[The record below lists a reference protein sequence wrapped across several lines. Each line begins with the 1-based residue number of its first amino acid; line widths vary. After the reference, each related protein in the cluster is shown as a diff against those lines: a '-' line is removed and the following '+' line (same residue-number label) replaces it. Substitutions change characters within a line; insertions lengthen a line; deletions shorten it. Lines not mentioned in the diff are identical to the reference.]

1 MKKTVSI
8 VLAAAM
14 AAGSLAGCGG
24 SGSGSSD
31 SASTTQAQ
39 AAQATE
45 ATAAETTAQAQEGES
60 GKEKK
65 TITIMFRDS
74 GSGEQGP
81 AYLWLEK
88 AAQTY
93 SSDQYDVEVELAP
106 IAASTGDY
114 YSKIALNL
122 SSSDACPDI
131 ILEDSFQVAADV
143 EAGYLTNLDS
153 YLADFEEWNNGFIA
167 EAMKASGQ
175 AADGSYYTVPIC
187 TDTRLLFYNKE
198 LFAQVG
204 LPEDWQPKN
213 WDEVLDAARTIRDNT
228 PDDVVPFWLSS
239 GAAEGE
245 ATSMNSYEM
254 LLSGTSD
261 FLMEDGKFIV
271 ESQGILDSLNF
282 FKTIYTENL
291 GAPLSVILNGN
302 AAGTGCK
309 EYMPA
314 GKLGIILDGC
324 WVPQYYYPDAS
335 SPWEGYEG
343 KLGVALMPNQD
354 GTGFTTMSG
363 GWGIA
368 IPENSDDKDAAF
380 DFLKHAVTDPSLE
393 IYLVKNGNL
402 SVFSDN
408 SHFTGEGLEVSYEN
422 TPFMEEIEK
431 SVEYARFR
439 PQNENYPTVS
449 SYIYA
454 MVESV
459 VTGTSPEDA
468 MAKFKEDVTAAIGE
482 DKTVSK

>member
-1 MKKTVSI
+1 MKKAVSI

-14 AAGSLAGCGG
+14 TAGALAGCGG
-24 SGSGSSD
+24 SGSAD
-31 SASTTQAQ
+31 ATTQA
-39 AAQATE
+39 AAKTE
-45 ATAAETTAQAQEGES
+45 AAKDGGSETKAEAEKEESGS

-93 SSDQYDVEVELAP
+93 SSDTYDIEVELAP

-122 SSSDACPDI
+122 SSADACPDI

-153 YLADFEEWNNGFIA
+153 YLTDFEEWNNGFIA

-198 LFAQVG
+198 LFKQVG
-204 LPEDWQPKN
+204 LPENWQPKN
-213 WDEVLDAARTIRDNT
+213 WEEILEAARTIRDNT
-228 PDDVVPFWLSS
+228 ADDVVPFWLSS

-261 FLMEDGKFIV
+261 FLMDGDKFIV

-282 FKTIYTENL
+282 FKTIYEENL
-291 GAPLSVILNGN
+291 GAPLSVILNGS

-314 GKLGIILDGC
+314 GKLGIILNGC
-324 WVPQYYYPDAS
+324 WVPQYYYPDSENA
-335 SPWEGYEG
+335 WDGYEE
-343 KLGVALMPNQD
+343 KLGVALMPTKD
-354 GTGFTTMSG
+354 GSGYTTMSG

-408 SHFTGEGLEVSYEN
+408 SHFTGEGLEVSYVD

-431 SVEYARFR
+431 SIEYAKFR

-459 VTGTSPEDA
+459 VTGSSCEEA
-468 MAKFKEDVTAAIGE
+468 MAKFKEDVIAAIGE

>member
-8 VLAAAM
+8 ALATAM
-14 AAGSLAGCGG
+14 MAGSLAGC
-24 SGSGSSD
+24 SSSD
-31 SASTTQAQ
+31 NSATQA
-39 AAQATE
+39 ATE
-45 ATAAETTAQAQEGES
+45 APQTTAAEAAVETEGAEA

-65 TITIMFRDS
+65 KITIMFRDS

-81 AYLWLEK
+81 AYLWLAQ
-88 AAQTY
+88 AAKTY
-93 SSDQYDVEVELAP
+93 TSDKYDLEVELSP
-106 IAASTGDY
+106 ISASTGDY

-122 SSSDACPDI
+122 SSTDACPDI

-175 AADGSYYTVPIC
+175 ASDGSYYTVPIC

-204 LPEDWQPKN
+204 LPEEWQPKN

-228 PDDVVPFWLSS
+228 ADDVVPFWLSS

-271 ESQGILDSLNF
+271 ESQGVLDSLNF
-282 FKTIYTENL
+282 FKTIYDENL
-291 GAPLSVILNGN
+291 GAPLSVVLNGS

-309 EYMPA
+309 EYMPT
-314 GKLGIILDGC
+314 GKLGIILNGC
-324 WVPQYYYPDAS
+324 WVPQYYYPGEETA
-335 SPWEGYEG
+335 WEGYEE

-354 GTGFTTMSG
+354 GSGFTTMSG

-368 IPENSDDKDAAF
+368 IPENSDDKEAAF
-380 DFLKHAVTDPSLE
+380 DFLKHAVIDPSLE

-408 SHFTGEGLEVSYEN
+408 SHFTGEGLEVSYAD
-422 TPFMEEIEK
+422 TPFMAEIEE
-431 SVEYARFR
+431 SVQYAKFR
-439 PQNENYPTVS
+439 PQDENYPTVS

-468 MAKFKEDVTAAIGE
+468 MAKFKEDVIAAIGE